1 MNGNKDLS
9 EWSSCKIIEKKE
21 KINSW
26 FALLLLWIILQCLVC
41 CDYSHYSA
49 RTIPMHSTMIRW
61 AQGTNSDGIL
71 NEVSLLKWISLCISD
86 CSIVEYYL
94 LLFLFCAC
102 SQFISIQLVVNYS
115 YVRLPCL
122 CTIDTVGRLIE
133 FPAAVEIDCHIVF
146 MAKPIDI
153 VPHSGLNSCAC
164 IKLTFRK
171 CQTMRTNRIKCCII
185 HGK

>member
-1 MNGNKDLS
+1 MSPGNEFWWNFK
-9 EWSSCKIIEKKE
+9 WSITTEVNFSLHLWLFNCWI
-21 KINSW
+21 
-26 FALLLLWIILQCLVC
+26 LLVV
-41 CDYSHYSA
+41 
-49 RTIPMHSTMIRW
+49 
-61 AQGTNSDGIL
+61 
-71 NEVSLLKWISLCISD
+71 VS
-86 CSIVEYYL
+86 
-94 LLFLFCAC
+94 FAC

-115 YVRLPCL
+115 YVLGLPCL